1 MHSLMCCVMLTQV
14 LSGHICYEQRQQQHV
29 AALYDVRA
37 ALHER
42 VYQHPRAKS
51 AQLMIA
57 DALAAAEPML
67 QVSSKLD
74 E

>member
-1 MHSLMCCVMLTQV
+1 VINRACFASLLQV
-14 LSGHICYEQRQQQHV
+14 LSGQICFEQQQQQHV

-42 VYQHPRAKS
+42 VYQHPMAKA

-57 DALAAAEPML
+57 DALAAAEPVL
-67 QVSSKLD
+67 QVASKLD